1 MALKIT
7 VIGTGYLG
15 ATHAAAMAE
24 LGFEVLGLDVV
35 EEKIDMLR
43 RGEVPMYEPGLEE
56 LLRKHVAGIEG
67 SSGRLR
73 FTTDYAEVAAFG
85 DVHFVCVNTPQ
96 RHGEYA
102 CDMSYVDAAF
112 ASLAPHLTGP
122 ALVVGKSTVPVGS
135 AERLAAYLAE
145 HAPAGADAELAWNPE
160 FLREG
165 FAVNDTLH
173 PDRIVVGVRSDKAE
187 KLLREVYATPVGEGS
202 PFILTDFPTA
212 ELVKTSANSFLATKI
227 SFINAMAEVCE
238 AAGGDVAKLAEA
250 IGHDDRI
257 GKKFLRAG
265 IGFGGG
271 CLPKDIRA
279 FMARAGELGA
289 DQALTFL
296 REIDSINMRQRG
308 QMVELARQ
316 ALDGGSFL
324 GKRVAVLGATF
335 KPDSDDVRDSPPSTW
350 PGRSTSRAARSPSTT
365 PRAWTTPGGSSR
377 RSGTPTPRSRPCG
390 APTSCCTSPSGTS
403 SASWTRRRWARSRRH
418 GSSWTAATRWTR
430 SCGGGRAGRTGR
442 WGGRPPDAVSWGS
455 PNPAGRAGPPLPR
468 HRPLPRR
475 RSTRIPRCARWG
487 SRPSWRR
494 SSRAAGRSPT
504 TPSRC
509 C

>member
-35 EEKIDMLR
+35 PEKIETLQ
-43 RGEVPMYEPGLEE
+43 RGEVPMYEPGLRE
-56 LLRKHVAGIEG
+56 LLGKHVAGIEG

-73 FTTDYAEVAAFG
+73 FTTDFAEVAAFG
-85 DVHFVCVNTPQ
+85 DVHFLCVNTPQ
-96 RHGEYA
+96 KHGEYA
-102 CDMSYVDAAF
+102 CDMSYVDSAL

-135 AERLAAYLAE
+135 AE
-145 HAPAGADAELAWNPE
+145 LAWNPE

-165 FAVNDTLH
+165 FAVEDTLH
-173 PDRIVVGVRSDKAE
+173 PDRLVVGVRSERAE
-187 KLLREVYATPVGEGS
+187 RLLREVYATPIEEGS
-202 PFILTDFPTA
+202 PFVVTDFPTA
-212 ELVKTSANSFLATKI
+212 ELVKTAANSFLATKI

-250 IGHDDRI
+250 IGYDDRI

-296 REIDSINMRQRG
+296 REIDSVNMRQRG
-308 QMVELARQ
+308 RMVELTRQ
-316 ALDGGSFL
+316 ALGGGPFL

-335 KPDSDDVRDSPPSTW
+335 KPDSDDVRDSPALNVAGQVHLQGAQVTVYDPKGMENARRLFPTLGYADSALEAVRGADVVLHLTEW
-350 PGRSTSRAARSPSTT
+350 REFRELDPEVLGEAAAARVILDGRNALDPALWRKAGWTY
-365 PRAWTTPGGSSR
+365 RAM
-377 RSGTPTPRSRPCG
+377 
-390 APTSCCTSPSGTS
+390 
-403 SASWTRRRWARSRRH
+403 
-418 GSSWTAATRWTR
+418 
-430 SCGGGRAGRTGR
+430 
-442 WGGRPPDAVSWGS
+442 GRPTA
-455 PNPAGRAGPPLPR
+455 
-468 HRPLPRR
+468 
-475 RSTRIPRCARWG
+475 
-487 SRPSWRR
+487 
-494 SSRAAGRSPT
+494 
-504 TPSRC
+504 
-509 C
+509 